1 MGAAVVRALV
11 VSVGIALAVALLNFS
26 PAAADEDLLT
36 VTQDSRASSVCERT
50 LKVGERRSVTRRNIF
65 SQGQVVI
72 DAWTV
77 PFRNTRWRAEHP
89 TNPAMTQYFHSSA
102 WLMPPRPRDISRSV
116 ALLVD
121 QATANPDPG
130 GLHNR
135 QSLVASGW
143 LEAAVTLRLTT
154 VLCVHEMA
162 SASDRRRLLPVINAL
177 IHAAKDDRRYYGP
190 PFAPPHNHGVMSDR
204 VLLEAAEILGRP
216 DLARFAETRLARQL
230 SGLYDSCGLNHE
242 QSNGY
247 QHLHASLWHQVSKLQ
262 ITSGFRSRVNNELN
276 RIRKAADA
284 LTWPDGMSPPIGN
297 GRTRQISNLDRVS
310 GNLSLFCPSTGWF
323 SWRNSRAD
331 VTQQVIARFGPATA
345 FHGHDD
351 KGSVIWWVGE
361 GAQGRQILVDRGLS
375 GKNSDSLRAYSES
388 PKAHATLLWDGGSAL
403 QLSGHRVHRN
413 NATVLTM
420 KGSPGPAIGTWT
432 RSVTMKPSRSTLVI
446 RDKVAGPAG
455 SRPATSNLPLDPA
468 WRPTRVPGTFMASDG
483 TKVVIT
489 CTSRG
494 GSPVAVRWS
503 RVNDFQFDK
512 ARKAVSATCTVPR
525 SSEGITTTLTVQK

>member
-1 MGAAVVRALV
+1 VRALV
-11 VSVGIALAVALLNFS
+11 LSVGVALSATLLSFS
-26 PAAADEDLLT
+26 PAAADEDLLIDT
-36 VTQDSRASSVCERT
+36 HESWASSVCDRT
-50 LKVGERRSVTRRNIF
+50 IKVAERRAVTGRHIF
-65 SQGQVVI
+65 TRGRVVI
-72 DAWTV
+72 DSWTV
-77 PFRNTRWRAEHP
+77 PFRSARWRAEHP
-89 TNPAMTQYFHSSA
+89 TNPAKTQYFHSSA
-102 WLMPPRPRDISRSV
+102 WLVPKKSGNVSRIV
-116 ALLVD
+116 KLLAE
-121 QATANPDPG
+121 QARNNSDPG
-130 GLHNR
+130 AVNNR
-135 QSLVASGW
+135 QALGFSGW
-143 LEAAVTLRLTT
+143 NESAVTLRLTT
-154 VLCVHEMA
+154 VLCVYEMA
-162 SASDRRRLLPVINAL
+162 NASDRRRLLPVIHAL
-177 IHAAKDDRRYYGP
+177 INAAKDDRRYYGP

-216 DLARFAETRLARQL
+216 DLARFAEGRLARQL

-262 ITSGFRSRVNNELN
+262 ISPGFRSRVRNELD

-323 SWRNSRAD
+323 SWRNSRSD

-361 GAQGRQILVDRGLS
+361 GAQGRQVLVDRGLS

-388 PKAHATLLWDGGSAL
+388 SKAHATLIWDGGSAL
-403 QLSGHRVHRN
+403 QLSGQRIRSS
-413 NATVLTM
+413 NATSLTM
-420 KGSPGPAIGTWT
+420 QGSPGRALGTWT
-432 RSVTMKPSRSTLVI
+432 RSVTMKPGKSTLVI
-446 RDKVAGPAG
+446 RDRVIGPAG

-468 WRPTRVPGTFMASDG
+468 WRPTRAPGTFITSDG

-494 GSPVAVRWS
+494 GSPVAVWWS
-503 RVNDFQFDK
+503 RVNDFQFEK
-512 ARKAVSATCTVPR
+512 ARTAVTATCTVPR
-525 SSEGITTTLTVQK
+525 ASTGITTTLTVHN